1 MNKTIKNHLMLLSTL
16 RLFTL
21 TAGLTVLG
29 LSLRSQ
35 TVIWSENFSSAAGW
49 ILSGNGQM
57 MIPGSQPANGSAPN
71 TWAINAV
78 GTTIDGTSNLH
89 VTCTGLICQ
98 LLGAPGPLYNATD
111 ATNNTNVVAY
121 MNSDIPAGAFS
132 GPGPFTLTFQ
142 WMCMGGTV
150 PSEGGAKLI
159 YSTNSGLNW
168 FELPTIYNGSSS
180 VNTASI
186 NLSTL
191 PGFTPGTTPI
201 RFGFRW
207 FNSIGSGTHLDP
219 PMIVDNMQVTAP
231 AQQQNTITTT
241 AIQPASV
248 CAGGTVQVSF
258 TSTGTFNAGNVYTAQ
273 LSDAS
278 GSFASP
284 VNVGTLS
291 STANSGIIIATI
303 PPGTPPGSGYQIQII
318 SSDPAVTGASGSI
331 TITVQ
336 PSVTPTVSLT
346 TSPSMPVCAGQP
358 LTINASFTGGG
369 NTPAFAWTINGQAQ
383 PTTGSVLTVA
393 NPQDGDIVQVTM
405 TSSDPCAVPQQVN
418 ASLTLSVIA
427 SAPAQVSISASPG
440 TSICPGE
447 TVTFTPTPV
456 NGGSNPTYQWY
467 VNGNLVSGN
476 STYSSST
483 LQDLD
488 EVWVVMTSSS
498 SCANPATASSD
509 TLTIQHAQV
518 VTPSVS
524 ITANPGTTVCQGDN
538 VTLSANPVNG
548 GSAPTYQW
556 FVNGNVVGTGPTY
569 MSNTFQDGDQVTVTM
584 TSSSACASP
593 QTVTSSPVVINVTT
607 GSGNQPSVTVTA
619 NPGTTLCQGQSV
631 TFTATVQN
639 GGSNPTF
646 QWQVNG
652 ANVGGNQPTFTTT
665 ALQDGDQVT
674 VTVTAQGG
682 SCSGGSA
689 TSQPLTM
696 TVTSSVIP
704 TVTINSIPVGAIC
717 SGTSVTFTATPNNGG
732 SNPTYQWFI
741 NGNLQ
746 PATGPS
752 FTTSTLN
759 NNDVVTCVM
768 TSSASCAVPQTAQSN
783 PIQMTVQPS
792 ITPTV
797 TITAQPSGT
806 VCPNDAITFTA
817 THTGGGTLP
826 LFTWSVNGQ
835 PVGNNI
841 TFVYN
846 NPQNGAQ
853 VTCTLTS
860 NDACANPATVTSSP
874 YNVVT
879 HPAYS
884 GTITTNAMGSLEVP
898 PCIGCTYQ
906 WYLNGN
912 PIPGATSNTYKPTQA
927 GVYTVV
933 VTTPQG
939 CTFTTPQFISNFS
952 LEENTTAF
960 VIYPNPF
967 ESQIFIQ
974 GENLTDYQTFTVRDL
989 RGTVVVQL
997 AVQGHSLVK
1006 LNTDTWPAGLYIL
1019 EAEKADGV
1027 ILRSKILKNN

>member
-1 MNKTIKNHLMLLSTL
+1 MLYFVP
-16 RLFTL
+16 RFAVL
-21 TAGLTVLG
+21 TFVLAH
-29 LSLRSQ
+29 LSLSLNAQ

-49 ILSGNGQM
+49 ILSGNGQT

-78 GTTIDGTSNLH
+78 GTTIDGSSNLH
-89 VTCTGLICQ
+89 ITCTGLICQ

-111 ATNNTNVVAY
+111 ATNNTNAVAY
-121 MNSDIPAGAFS
+121 MNSDIPAGAFT

-150 PSEGGAKLI
+150 PTEGGARLI
-159 YSTNSGLNW
+159 YSTNSGANW
-168 FELPTIYNGSSS
+168 IELPTIYNGSNS

-231 AQQQNTITTT
+231 AQQPNTITTT
-241 AIQPASV
+241 SIQPAAV
-248 CAGGTVQVSF
+248 CAGSTVQVSF
-258 TSTGTFNAGNVYTAQ
+258 TSTGTFNAGNVFTAQ

-284 VNVGTLS
+284 VTIGTLS
-291 STANSGIIIATI
+291 STANSGTINATI
-303 PPGTPPGSGYQIQII
+303 PPGTPPGTGYQIQII
-318 SSDPAVTGASGSI
+318 SSDPAVTGSAGNV
-331 TITVQ
+331 TLTVQ
-336 PSVTPTVSLT
+336 PSATPTISLV

-358 LTINASFTGGG
+358 ITVTATFTGGG
-369 NTPAFAWTINGQAQ
+369 NSPVFAWTINGQPQ
-383 PTTGSVLTVA
+383 PNTGSSLTIP
-393 NPQDGDIVQVTM
+393 NPLDGDVVQVTM
-405 TSSDPCAVPQQVN
+405 TSSDPCASPQQV
-418 ASLTLSVIA
+418 SELLTLDVTA
-427 SAPAQVSISASPG
+427 SAPAQVSISASPD
-440 TSICPGE
+440 TLICPGE
-447 TVTFTPTPV
+447 TVTFTPNAV
-456 NGGSNPTYQWY
+456 NGGSNPSFQWY
-467 VNGNLVSGN
+467 VNGNPVSN
-476 STYSSST
+476 NTTYSSST

-498 SCANPATASSD
+498 SCANPSDATSNV
-509 TLTIQHAQV
+509 LTIYHSQA

-524 ITANPGTTVCQGDN
+524 ITASPGTSICQGDN

-548 GSAPTYQW
+548 GGAPSFQW
-556 FVNGNVVGTGPTY
+556 FVNGSPVGVGPTY
-569 MSNTFQDGDQVTVTM
+569 MSNTFQDGDQVTVSM

-593 QTVTSSPVVINVTT
+593 QTVTSSPVTINVTT

-639 GGSNPTF
+639 GGSNPAF

-652 ANVGGNQPTFTTT
+652 ANVGSNQATYTTT

-682 SCSGGSA
+682 NCGGGSA
-689 TSQPLTM
+689 TSQPI
-696 TVTSSVIP
+696 TVSVSSSVIP
-704 TVTINSIPVGAIC
+704 TVTINSVPVGAIC

-732 SNPTYQWFI
+732 SNPTYQWFV

-746 PATGPS
+746 TATGPT
-752 FTTSTLN
+752 FTSSTLN
-759 NNDVVTCVM
+759 NNDVVTCIM

-797 TITAQPSGT
+797 TITAQPSGP

-826 LFTWSVNGQ
+826 LFTWSVNNQ
-835 PVGNNI
+835 PQGNNI

-860 NDACANPATVTSSP
+860 NDACANPQTVTSSP
-874 YNVVT
+874 YTVVT
-879 HPAYS
+879 HPSYNGS
-884 GTITTNAMGSLEVP
+884 ITTNAMGSLEVP
-898 PCIGCTYQ
+898 PCVGCTYQ

-952 LEENTTAF
+952 LDENAPAF

-967 ESQIFIQ
+967 VNQLIIQ
-974 GENLTDYQTFTVRDL
+974 GENLAEYRTLTIRDVRGAVVFQT
-989 RGTVVVQL
+989 
-997 AVQGHSLVK
+997 AVKGRSQIELSTGH
-1006 LNTDTWPAGLYIL
+1006 WPAGLYIL
-1019 EAEKADGV
+1019 EAEKSNGQTE
-1027 ILRSKILKNN
+1027 RSKVLKSH